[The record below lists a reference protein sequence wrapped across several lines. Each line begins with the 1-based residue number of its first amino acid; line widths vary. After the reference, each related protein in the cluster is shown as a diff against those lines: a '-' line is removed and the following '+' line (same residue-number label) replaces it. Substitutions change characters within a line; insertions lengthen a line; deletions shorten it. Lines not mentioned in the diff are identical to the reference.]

1 MALLNLLSCGA
12 CRGRRIAT
20 ACRAGIAVLAL
31 LAGGQATAK
40 PSLEYQL
47 KAVFL
52 YRFSQFVEWPQQAFA
67 SAQAP
72 LSVCVLGDDPF
83 GDYLDETVQGEV
95 VKGHPLQVQRYRQVD
110 EVGACHIL
118 FVSDSEQANLKGI
131 LESLRGRNILTV
143 SNGDG
148 FVRGGGI
155 IGFMLEDRRIRLWI
169 NPEAARSAGLRIS
182 SKLLRA
188 SELATPGG

>member
-95 VKGHPLQVQRYRQVD
+95 VKGHPLQVQRYRHVD

-131 LESLRGRNILTV
+131 LESLHGRNILTV
-143 SNGDG
+143 SNGDS